1 MSIQEKKKK
10 DKSKKKDKKHKKD
23 KKKEKKH
30 KKNKVAL
37 KESNKNA
44 EIKESKSELTI
55 DQVSTKDI
63 SVNQTKEKTI
73 KQYQSASDSDDT
85 DKEQSTQ
92 RPSVLK
98 TDQKQYQSASDSDD
112 TDHEQSKQRPSV
124 SKVVEKQYQS
134 ASDSDDTDKEQPTQ
148 RQSVSKTNQ
157 KQHPSAS
164 DSDETDQEQQPLSI
178 IERKRKRS
186 DANYRTRE
194 IIEDSDESD
203 FSSDDDSEPNV
214 DQFAL
219 GNQKKRKL
227 KSNRICNRRTLEY
240 NKDASAADNYK
251 NKASSAFVPTVHQD
265 FFISDSDS
273 DTDSND
279 DYGSDSFP
287 EWQRSFKNRPAN
299 ASHWP
304 KARRFG
310 YSDNLKLEKRIKK
323 ICRRENISFQQ
334 VQEIFASDRPSAH
347 LKFFQKIARPFP
359 NVSLKSLAMH
369 CRDAYHP
376 KRDNTP
382 WTDEEV
388 KKLNELVKVYG
399 ANPKKLS
406 EHLNRTPLDISRYMN
421 RNRTNDISK
430 VSRGRWTK
438 EDDELLAKAVAK
450 QLATGDGKLRA
461 LDIEPLFNSKKTKEQ
476 IHNRYK
482 RIRHRIKPDG
492 TLMEDRKAT
501 VIEELEY
508 LEKLKEQVVN
518 NKLQEESQLNLLKD
532 SGFVTAQFYYKRRAR
547 IPGFEK
553 MKVLGKYK
561 YK

>member
-73 KQYQSASDSDDT
+73 
-85 DKEQSTQ
+85 
-92 RPSVLK
+92 
-98 TDQKQYQSASDSDD
+98 
-112 TDHEQSKQRPSV
+112 
-124 SKVVEKQYQS
+124 KQYQS

-323 ICRRENISFQQ
+323 ICRVSSF
-334 VQEIFASDRPSAH
+334 VE
-347 LKFFQKIARPFP
+347 
-359 NVSLKSLAMH
+359 
-369 CRDAYHP
+369 
-376 KRDNTP
+376 
-382 WTDEEV
+382 
-388 KKLNELVKVYG
+388 
-399 ANPKKLS
+399 
-406 EHLNRTPLDISRYMN
+406 YMLWG
-421 RNRTNDISK
+421 I
-430 VSRGRWTK
+430 
-438 EDDELLAKAVAK
+438 
-450 QLATGDGKLRA
+450 
-461 LDIEPLFNSKKTKEQ
+461 KT
-476 IHNRYK
+476 
-482 RIRHRIKPDG
+482 
-492 TLMEDRKAT
+492 
-501 VIEELEY
+501 
-508 LEKLKEQVVN
+508 
-518 NKLQEESQLNLLKD
+518 
-532 SGFVTAQFYYKRRAR
+532 
-547 IPGFEK
+547 
-553 MKVLGKYK
+553 
-561 YK
+561 

>member
-44 EIKESKSELTI
+44 EIKESKSDLTI

-85 DKEQSTQ
+85 D
-92 RPSVLK
+92 
-98 TDQKQYQSASDSDD
+98 
-112 TDHEQSKQRPSV
+112 HEQSKQRPSV
-124 SKVVEKQYQS
+124 SKAVEKQYQS
-134 ASDSDDTDKEQPTQ
+134 ASDSDDSDQEQPTQ
-148 RQSVSKTNQ
+148 RQFVSKTDQ

-164 DSDETDQEQQPLSI
+164 DSDETDQEQQPLST

-186 DANYRTRE
+186 NANYRTRE

-323 ICRRENISFQQ
+323 ICRVSSF
-334 VQEIFASDRPSAH
+334 VE
-347 LKFFQKIARPFP
+347 
-359 NVSLKSLAMH
+359 
-369 CRDAYHP
+369 
-376 KRDNTP
+376 
-382 WTDEEV
+382 
-388 KKLNELVKVYG
+388 
-399 ANPKKLS
+399 
-406 EHLNRTPLDISRYMN
+406 YMLWG
-421 RNRTNDISK
+421 I
-430 VSRGRWTK
+430 
-438 EDDELLAKAVAK
+438 
-450 QLATGDGKLRA
+450 
-461 LDIEPLFNSKKTKEQ
+461 KT
-476 IHNRYK
+476 
-482 RIRHRIKPDG
+482 
-492 TLMEDRKAT
+492 
-501 VIEELEY
+501 
-508 LEKLKEQVVN
+508 
-518 NKLQEESQLNLLKD
+518 
-532 SGFVTAQFYYKRRAR
+532 
-547 IPGFEK
+547 
-553 MKVLGKYK
+553 
-561 YK
+561 

>member
-1 MSIQEKKKK
+1 MSIQDKKKK

-23 KKKEKKH
+23 KKKEQKH
-30 KKNKVAL
+30 KTSKAVV
-37 KESNKNA
+37 KESNKNV
-44 EIKESKSELTI
+44 EIKESKSDMTT
-55 DQVSTKDI
+55 DQVPTKDI
-63 SVNQTKEKTI
+63 FVNKTKEKTI

-85 DKEQSTQ
+85 DQEQSTQ
-92 RPSVLK
+92 RRSVPK
-98 TDQKQYQSASDSDD
+98 TNQKQYQSASDSDD
-112 TDHEQSKQRPSV
+112 TDQGQ
-124 SKVVEKQYQS
+124 
-134 ASDSDDTDKEQPTQ
+134 
-148 RQSVSKTNQ
+148 
-157 KQHPSAS
+157 QH
-164 DSDETDQEQQPLSI
+164 LSI

-186 DANYRTRE
+186 SSNYRTRE

-203 FSSDDDSEPNV
+203 FSSDDSEPNV

-227 KSNRICNRRTLEY
+227 KSNRICSRRTLEY

-251 NKASSAFVPTVHQD
+251 GKASSAFVPTVHQN

-287 EWQRSFKNRPAN
+287 EWQRSFKNKPAN

-304 KARRFG
+304 KTRRFG

-359 NVSLKSLAMH
+359 NISLKSLAMH

-406 EHLNRTPLDISRYMN
+406 EYLNRTPLDISRYMN
-421 RNRTNDISK
+421 RNRANDISK

-553 MKVLGKYK
+553 MKVLDILNILIDQQKRIVESRREEGLLE
-561 YK
+561 